1 MNIIALIQA
10 RMSSKRLPN
19 KVLLPL
25 SKKTVLE
32 HIYSRLEY
40 CKTLNKIV
48 VATSL
53 YESDNPIV
61 DLCKKN
67 NMNYYRGNLEDVLD
81 RFYQA
86 ATLHNADAIV
96 RITGDCPVIDPKI
109 VDELV
114 NNYLISNYDSY
125 SLSGNFPDGLDCQI
139 FKYKALE
146 KSWKEAKLQSD
157 REHVGTYIEKTSP
170 KSFKIGRLIKFKNL
184 SHYRWTLDEPEDY
197 IFLKEIFSKLYDQD
211 KIFSAT
217 DILNLLDREPSLLKI
232 NKNILRNQGYFE
244 SVKQETKEG
253 QIN

>member
-1 MNIIALIQA
+1 MNILAIIQA

-19 KVLLPL
+19 KVLLTL

-32 HIYSRLEY
+32 HIYNRLEY

-48 VATSL
+48 VATSS

-67 NMNYYRGNLEDVLD
+67 KMNYYRGNLEDVLD

-86 ATLHNADAIV
+86 ATLHDADAIV

-114 NNYLISNYDSY
+114 NNYLISNCDYY
-125 SLSGNFPDGLDCQI
+125 SLSGDFPDGLDCQI

-146 KSWKEAKLQSD
+146 KSWREAKLRSD

-170 KSFKIGRLIKFKNL
+170 ESFKIGRLVKFTNL
-184 SHYRWTLDEPEDY
+184 AHHRWTLDEPEDY
-197 IFLKEIFSKLYDQD
+197 IFLKKVFSKLYNQG
-211 KIFSAT
+211 KIFFAT
-217 DILNLLDREPSLLKI
+217 DILGLLDREPSLLRI
-232 NKNILRNQGYFE
+232 NKNILRNKGYLD
-244 SVKQETKEG
+244 S
-253 QIN
+253 INQDIERGK

>member
-1 MNIIALIQA
+1 MNILALIQA

-25 SKKTVLE
+25 SEKTVLE

-40 CKTLNKIV
+40 CKNLNKIV
-48 VATSL
+48 VATSF
-53 YESDNPIV
+53 YESDKPIV

-67 NMNYYRGNLEDVLD
+67 NMNYYQGNLEDVLD

-109 VDELV
+109 VDEL
-114 NNYLISNYDSY
+114 ISNYLTSNCDYY

-139 FKYKALE
+139 FKYEALE
-146 KSWKEAKLQSD
+146 KSWREAKLLSD
-157 REHVGTYIEKTSP
+157 REHVGTYIERTSP
-170 KSFKIGRLIKFKNL
+170 KLFKIGRLVKFKNL

-197 IFLKEIFSKLYDQD
+197 IFLKEVFSKLYAQD
-211 KIFSAT
+211 KIFFT
-217 DILNLLDREPSLLKI
+217 GDILNLLDREPNLLKI

-244 SVKQETKEG
+244 SIKKERKRG
-253 QIN
+253 K